1 MPTKAQ
7 IESTTLALRK
17 SVARYNKAQLKLNKA
32 DQAYQK
38 GRKKK
43 IGQRKNWTTEQMQNA
58 LRSWVSRW
66 NKAKAEFDRA
76 ERNWIDKA
84 KKYKAVHSKLPH
96 GHWMAD

>member
-38 GRKKK
+38 GRKNPFDKRFRF
-43 IGQRKNWTTEQMQNA
+43 I
-58 LRSWVSRW
+58 VIRW
-66 NKAKAEFDRA
+66 NKAKAEFDKA
-76 ERNWIDKA
+76 EKNWSNKA

>member
-7 IESTTLALRK
+7 IERSTIALRK

-43 IGQRKNWTTEQMQNA
+43 KGETLRKLVN
-58 LRSWVSRW
+58 RW
-66 NKAKAEFDRA
+66 NKARMEFDKAEK
-76 ERNWIDKA
+76 NWNDKA
-84 KKYKAVHSKLPH
+84 KYFRAIHSKF
-96 GHWMAD
+96 GVAGRGY

>member
-7 IESTTLALRK
+7 IEGSTLALRR
-17 SVARYNKAQLKLNKA
+17 SVTRYNKAQLKLNKA
-32 DQAYQK
+32 QQAYDK

-43 IGQRKNWTTEQMQNA
+43 KGDA
-58 LRSWVSRW
+58 LRSLVNRW

-76 ERNWIDKA
+76 EKNWSDKA